1 MDKFN
6 SIRRASIFGVVG
18 NIFLL
23 IIKLIIGIF
32 TNSQAMIG
40 DALNSAGDIFASVM
54 TFIGNKIASKDADD
68 DHNLGH
74 GKAEYIYSMFI
85 SIIMFLMTYG
95 IISGSIKSF
104 FHPEKYIFSWGLLVV
119 CLITIFVKSIL
130 YFYTRSLY
138 KKHKNLLL
146 DANSKDHR
154 NDCVLTSLNLVAC
167 VFSANGVYFVDGIVG
182 IIIGV
187 WIFFV
192 AFDIFK
198 TSYDV
203 LMDKCISD
211 ETKQKVYEIISRHDE
226 IKNVIHFNSTPVGYQ
241 YQISFTIYVD
251 GNMSTFDSHKI
262 ANDLEKE
269 IDKEIDEIFLTVI
282 HVNPIEIE

>member
-6 SIRRASIFGVVG
+6 SIKRASIFGVVG

-23 IIKLIIGIF
+23 IIKLLIGVV

-54 TFIGNKIASKDADD
+54 TFIGNKIASKGCDD

-85 SIIMFLMTYG
+85 SMIMFLMTYS
-95 IISGSIKSF
+95 IITGSIKSF
-104 FHPEKYIFSWGLLVV
+104 FHPEKYIFSWGLIVV

-130 YFYTRSLY
+130 YFYTRRLY
-138 KKHKNLLL
+138 KRYNNLLL

-154 NDCVLTSLNLVAC
+154 NDCCLTSLNLIAC
-167 VFSANGVYFVDGIVG
+167 VFSLNGVYFVDGVVG
-182 IIIGV
+182 ILIGI
-187 WIFFV
+187 WIFIS
-192 AFDIFK
+192 AYEIFK
-198 TSYDV
+198 QSYDV

-211 ETKQKVYEIISRHDE
+211 ETKQKVYEIISRHKE

-241 YQISFTIYVD
+241 YQISFTIFVD

-269 IDKEIDEIFLTVI
+269 IDKEIDEVFLTVI
-282 HVNPIEIE
+282 HVNPIEID